1 MKDHYKQK
9 SVDLMGEHL
18 LDMLNYHVEQ
28 EDFEYSLAIY
38 SEWVVDNQDPQD
50 GSYEFIFINDLTKV

>member
-1 MKDHYKQK
+1 
-9 SVDLMGEHL
+9 MGEHL

-28 EDFEYSLAIY
+28 EDFEYSSAIY

>member
-18 LDMLNYHVEQ
+18 LDMLNHHVEQ
-28 EDFEYSLAIY
+28 EDYEYSSAIY